1 MTTNDTCKLA
11 LGSGI
16 IEVPM
21 STRELIE
28 RELAEMPEP
37 QQREVYDFV
46 RFLKSKKEEDSINGA
61 LMSESA
67 LTKDWNTPEEDAA
80 WASL

>member
-1 MTTNDTCKLA
+1 
-11 LGSGI
+11 
-16 IEVPM
+16 M

-28 RELAEMPEP
+28 RELEGLAEPL
-37 QQREVYDFV
+37 QREVYDFE
-46 RFLKSKKEEDSINGA
+46 RFLKHKSEDEPFSGL

-67 LTKDWNTPEEDAA
+67 LSKDWNTPDEDDA